1 MLSLLKQLIKFARV
15 NKKLWIVPAVLVLLA
30 IGAMIVIVQSSAI
43 APFIYA
49 LF

>member
-1 MLSLLKQLIKFARV
+1 MLSLIKQFVKFARV

-30 IGAMIVIVQSSAI
+30 IGAMVVVVQSSTI